1 MRVSFSCSPA
11 PLLTRFLR
19 LLLPCSPALLF
30 PLLTAGCGDPDV
42 LPRHTITSAAPQ
54 DSQRMLQNIA
64 DNLQRLADYGPPGAG
79 EQKDI
84 MEQVV
89 ERLNDWS
96 PQNKQDVVWQRD
108 DLIAS
113 LPPELQKGVLE
124 RAAEKK
130 YDPFD
135 AFFLREAV
143 WLRDAAA
150 TAAATA
156 GAPGVPQYYPTND
169 DRQKAAAIFDWTVRN
184 IQLDSDEKPAG
195 SAAQPGRFAL
205 RPWEVLLMG
214 HGTAMER
221 TWLFMLLARQQ
232 HLDVVLLATPD
243 PKSPNQFRVWAPAH
257 LHQGQLYLYDMG
269 LGVAVPGA
277 KGHGIATLK
286 EAAEDESILAQL
298 DLEGAAYPVRSKDIQ
313 KVLAL
318 AEADIPYLS
327 QRFKLVEANLTGDRK
342 IVLSTAPSQLA
353 RRLQS
358 SPHVQALRI
367 WPWPIVSGAERMSAD
382 DAAKKAFA
390 RDWTILSMP
399 LVKHTPKIVEEGRE
413 SEDEPKVVVRQRIIY
428 PLWSARQR
436 HFQGRYNAPDK
447 RGAGVESDAA
457 QESAKSLYLDAR
469 EAIEGV
475 RGPNAAAVPDERR
488 KWMEDMRD
496 FATYWLGLVNYD
508 QGEFAVA
515 NQYFEAILKEGAK
528 NRFYP
533 GTLYNLARTRLVE
546 GKTAEAIQLF
556 ENPAV
561 SMPQGCRLRAKWLKG
576 KAGPD
581 DPQTEAAAQGSS

>member
-1 MRVSFSCSPA
+1 
-11 PLLTRFLR
+11 
-19 LLLPCSPALLF
+19 
-30 PLLTAGCGDPDV
+30 
-42 LPRHTITSAAPQ
+42 
-54 DSQRMLQNIA
+54 
-64 DNLQRLADYGPPGAG
+64 
-79 EQKDI
+79 

-96 PQNKQDVVWQRD
+96 QDSKLEVAWQRD
-108 DLIAS
+108 DLISS

-124 RAAEKK
+124 RVAEKR

-143 WLRDAAA
+143 WLRDASA
-150 TAAATA
+150 TAAALA
-156 GAPGVPQYYPTND
+156 GAPGVPQFYPPGD

-184 IQLDSDEKPAG
+184 IQLENDEKPAG
-195 SAAQPGRFAL
+195 AAAQPSRFAL

-214 HGTAMER
+214 QGTEMER

-232 HLDVVLLATPD
+232 HLDVVLLATAD

-269 LGVAVPGA
+269 LGVAVPGP
-277 KGHGIATLK
+277 KGEGIATLQA
-286 EAAEDESILAQL
+286 AAEDDAVLAQL
-298 DLEGAAYPVRSKDIQ
+298 DVEGAPYPVRSKDLK

-318 AEADIPYLS
+318 AEADVPYLS
-327 QRFKLVEANLTGDRK
+327 RRFKLVEANLTGDRK
-342 IVLSTAPSQLA
+342 LVLSTSPAQLA
-353 RRLQS
+353 KRLQG
-358 SPHVQALRI
+358 SPHVHALRI
-367 WPWPIVSGAERMSAD
+367 WPWPIVSGAERMGAD
-382 DAAKKAFA
+382 DAAKRAFA
-390 RDWTILSMP
+390 RQWTIMSMP
-399 LVKHTPKIVEEGRE
+399 LVKNTPKVVEEGRE
-413 SEDEPKVVVRQRIIY
+413 SEDEPKLVVRQRIIY

-436 HFQGRYNAPDK
+436 HFQGRYDAPEK

-475 RGPNAAAVPDERR
+475 RGPNAPAVPAERK

-508 QGEFAVA
+508 QGHFDVA
-515 NQYFEAILKEGAK
+515 NQFFEPIVKEGTE

-533 GTLYNLARTRLVE
+533 GALYNLARTRQAE
-546 GKTAEAIQLF
+546 GKTAEAIQLY
-556 ENPAV
+556 ENRAV
-561 SMPQGCRLRAKWLKG
+561 SMPQGCRLRAKWLKD
-576 KAGPD
+576 KTKPD
-581 DPQTEAAAQGSS
+581 KSTPKTEAAAQGSA